1 MTTSGTPGDRPSVS
15 TGRTSTQLGV
25 WEGGLLET
33 ASSMNSECVC
43 VCSWHTVQGY
53 VTEWLSSHMLGRGYE
68 AECGCTFCVAPCVPS
83 GKDALSVEGTQ
94 WCHITSPSLLP
105 PPLSGETSRWL
116 LWAVRAVIWQPCTPD
131 NIPQGSCGYDCSCL
145 HQCESEWIVLWVSW
159 KTLYKCNPLLSLLK
173 QQFMLIYSCL
183 SELVDENV

>member
-15 TGRTSTQLGV
+15 TGRTSTRLGV

-53 VTEWLSSHMLGRGYE
+53 VTEWLSSHMLGRQCAYE

-83 GKDALSVEGTQ
+83 GNDALSVEGTQ

-131 NIPQGSCGYDCSCL
+131 NIPQGSCGYDCSL
-145 HQCESEWIVLWVSW
+145 PPPVWHIKAYLQSGAQKNGW
-159 KTLYKCNPLLSLLK
+159 
-173 QQFMLIYSCL
+173 
-183 SELVDENV
+183 SELKYMKMDTRVIGWHYVKDRHR